1 LIKNHITKEQIEHI
15 AWLARLYL
23 TEEEK
28 EKLLPMC
35 NEILAYFWK
44 MNEVD
49 TSDIEYISHGVQ
61 IKNVMRDDIV
71 VPSLPLEESLK
82 NAPKKDKTYIKAP
95 RMV

>member
-1 LIKNHITKEQIEHI
+1 MNNHITKEQVEHI
-15 AWLARLYL
+15 AWLARIKL

-35 NEILAYFWK
+35 NEILAYFRK
-44 MNEVD
+44 IDEVD
-49 TSDIEYISHGVQ
+49 TSGIEYTSHGVQ

-71 VPSLPLEESLK
+71 TPSLTLEESLK

>member
-1 LIKNHITKEQIEHI
+1 MTNHITKEQVEHI
-15 AWLARLYL
+15 AWLARIKL

-35 NEILAYFWK
+35 NEILAYFRK
-44 MNEVD
+44 IDEVD
-49 TSDIEYISHGVQ
+49 TSGIEYTSHGVQ

>member
-1 LIKNHITKEQIEHI
+1 MKTHITKEQVEHI
-15 AWLARLYL
+15 AWLARIKL

-28 EKLLPMC
+28 GKLLIMF
-35 NEILAYFWK
+35 NDILAYFQK
-44 MNEVD
+44 IDEVD
-49 TSDIEYISHGVQ
+49 TSDIEYTSHGVQ

-71 VPSLPLEESLK
+71 VPSLTLEESLK

>member
-15 AWLARLYL
+15 AWLARLNL